1 MPAYFSSVL
10 ASRKLFLVVT
20 LAAGLSS
27 GTLAFAGGNGSG
39 HDGGGGGGNSGNNA
53 GGNSGNNVS
62 GGDHRVSG
70 KAALVVAHDD
80 NASETETSHNKSN
93 PTFSSRLGSLNA
105 AHASARA
112 FANASPNS
120 HIGRIKAYYLAS
132 VIAKP
137 ADDKVKA
144 DLAALN
150 TANMDLSSANSALTV
165 AQTNLTT
172 HTGFGASAETIT
184 ADQKPITVANANIL
198 AAQNAVGAATA
209 ALQADQALAVPVD
222 KAAADALAAA
232 SNKPLDPATKLAFD
246 TWLASMAYKFN

>member
-10 ASRKLFLVVT
+10 ASRKLFLIVT

-27 GTLAFAGGNGSG
+27 GTLASAGGNGSG
-39 HDGGGGGGNSGNNA
+39 HDGGGGGNSGRNA

-62 GGDHRVSG
+62 GGDHGVSG

-80 NASETETSHNKSN
+80 SASETETSHNKSN

-120 HIGRIKAYYLAS
+120 RIGKIKAYYLAN
-132 VIAKP
+132 VIAQS
-137 ADDKVKA
+137 ADAKVQA
-144 DLAALN
+144 DLTALN
-150 TANMDLSSANSALTV
+150 TTNTDLSSANSAL
-165 AQTNLTT
+165 
-172 HTGFGASAETIT
+172 EI
-184 ADQKPITVANANIL
+184 DQA
-198 AAQNAVGAATA
+198 AATTA
-209 ALQADQALAVPVD
+209 D